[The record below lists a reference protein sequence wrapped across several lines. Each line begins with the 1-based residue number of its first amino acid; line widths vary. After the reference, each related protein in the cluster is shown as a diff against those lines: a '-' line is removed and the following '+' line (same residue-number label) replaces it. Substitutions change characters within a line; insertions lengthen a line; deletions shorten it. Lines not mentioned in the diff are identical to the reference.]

1 MQKRRSGPN
10 GLLLF
15 FFSKLPKNVKQK
27 RREKMIKNYLTCE
40 RYLEHYNKGDKTV
53 VGRLDTPEHICVTE
67 TDMSQETVFYN
78 NEGIKIPRRTDHYLV
93 GPIAD
98 TLHAY
103 EELGYSPE
111 ELKKIIEEHKKY
123 KERSLYISSAIN
135 MTYGSLGSP
144 FRKKLEEMRE
154 AAERRK
160 RMEYML
166 KEIGFPEVESLY
178 PKVMSKLSGRYPWG
192 SGYYGEKAVD
202 GLRAFVT
209 EIDEMHTVKP
219 MPICKP
225 AYRYPKTYVER
236 AIFNDPATIVFWKDG
251 TKTVVK
257 AQKGEKYD
265 PEKGLAMAFSK
276 KMFGNEGNYY
286 DQFTKLLP
294 KKKDK
299 K

>member
-1 MQKRRSGPN
+1 
-10 GLLLF
+10 
-15 FFSKLPKNVKQK
+15 
-27 RREKMIKNYLTCE
+27 MIKNCLTSE
-40 RYLEHYNKGDKTV
+40 RYLENYNKGEKTV
-53 VGRLDTPEHICVTE
+53 VGILNTPRHICVTE

-98 TLHAY
+98 ALHAY

-111 ELKKIIEEHKKY
+111 ELKEIIEKY
-123 KERSLYISSAIN
+123 KELKRRVLYISTVTSSA
-135 MTYGSLGSP
+135 YGTLGSP
-144 FRKKLEEMRE
+144 FEKKFREMRE
-154 AAERRK
+154 DWERRK
-160 RMEYML
+160 ALYAIIDTDH
-166 KEIGFPEVESLY
+166 EIESLY
-178 PKVMSKLSGRYPWG
+178 PKTMLPTTAREVVEQTYERARYIAQFDEWVKRNLCAPAKTNPKHPIV
-192 SGYYGEKAVD
+192 EK
-202 GLRAFVT
+202 
-209 EIDEMHTVKP
+209 
-219 MPICKP
+219 
-225 AYRYPKTYVER
+225 

-257 AQKGEKYD
+257 TQKGEKYD

-294 KKKDK
+294 KKNGK